1 MTASPSLARGE
12 QTKQLIVDT
21 AVRLF
26 REQGYEKT
34 TMRSIAQAAGVS
46 VGNAYYYFASKDHL
60 VQEFYRQI
68 QEQHTAGCAEALAS
82 PSEFE
87 PRLLAALHAGL
98 DAMAPYHEFAG
109 RFFAT
114 AAAPGSPTSPFSAE
128 SADARERSMAIFRSV
143 VDGSTLVSGRSK
155 LDAELR
161 GELPELLWLC
171 HMGLTLYWVHD
182 TSPGQAKSRML
193 VNRAVPLI
201 DRLVA
206 ASRLRVLRPV
216 VREALALYRALR

>member
-1 MTASPSLARGE
+1 VTASPSLARGE

-46 VGNAYYYFASKDHL
+46 VGNAYYYFPSKDHL
-60 VQEFYRQI
+60 VQEFYRRI
-68 QEQHTAGCAEALAS
+68 QDQHSAGCADALAE
-82 PSEFE
+82 PSELDR
-87 PRLLAALHAGL
+87 RLLVALHAGL

-109 RFFAT
+109 SFFAT
-114 AAAPGSPTSPFSAE
+114 AAAPGSPTSPFSEE
-128 SADARERSMAIFRSV
+128 SVDARERSMAIFRSV
-143 VDGSTLVSGRSK
+143 VDGATSK

-161 GELPELLWLC
+161 GDLPELLWLC

-193 VNRAVPLI
+193 VNRAVPLV
-201 DRLVA
+201 DRLVTL
-206 ASRLRVLRPV
+206 SRLRVLRPL

>member
-1 MTASPSLARGE
+1 VTASPSLARGE

-46 VGNAYYYFASKDHL
+46 VGNAYYYFPSKDHL
-60 VQEFYRQI
+60 VQEFYRRI
-68 QEQHTAGCAEALAS
+68 QEQHSAGCAEALAE
-82 PSEFE
+82 PSDLDR
-87 PRLLAALHAGL
+87 RLLVALHAGL

-109 RFFAT
+109 SFFAT
-114 AAAPGSPTSPFSAE
+114 AATPGSPTSPFSDE
-128 SADARERSMAIFRSV
+128 SVDARERSMAIFRSV
-143 VDGSTLVSGRSK
+143 VDGSTSK
-155 LDAELR
+155 LDDELR
-161 GELPELLWLC
+161 GDLPELLWLC

-193 VNRAVPLI
+193 VNRAVPLV

-206 ASRLRVLRPV
+206 LSRLRVLRPL